1 MKKLNGKIELF
12 VETTKNGTVAYS
24 IIYPISAT
32 GNSDQELADNAL
44 VAARR
49 YFEIW
54 GIRITWQNIQM
65 RIELH
70 KNHCEN
76 GFLNPRFFAEKAIRN
91 RALLS

>member
-1 MKKLNGKIELF
+1 MKKLNGKIEMF

-24 IIYPISAT
+24 MVYPISAT
-32 GNSDQELADNAL
+32 GDTTQELRDNAL

-65 RIELH
+65 RIDLDRYNN
-70 KNHCEN
+70 KNR
-76 GFLNPRFFAEKAIRN
+76 FLNPRSFAEKAVRN
-91 RALLS
+91 PSLLS